1 MGNITDSTNS
11 TMNLVNS
18 TDQQVPDSLTDLDAQ
33 SQNATDPENN
43 TISISDLEELR
54 ESLKDQIEFSWGK
67 S

>member
-33 SQNATDPENN
+33 SQNATNPENS

>member
-33 SQNATDPENN
+33 SQNTTDPENS

>member
-1 MGNITDSTNS
+1 MKNITDSTNS

-33 SQNATDPENN
+33 SQNATDPENS

>member
-1 MGNITDSTNS
+1 MKNITDSTNS

-18 TDQQVPDSLTDLDAQ
+18 TDQQVPDSLNDLDAQ
-33 SQNATDPENN
+33 SQNATDPENS

>member
-18 TDQQVPDSLTDLDAQ
+18 TGLQVPDSLIDLDAQ
-33 SQNATDPENN
+33 SQNATDPENS

>member
-33 SQNATDPENN
+33 SQNATDPENS

>member
-18 TDQQVPDSLTDLDAQ
+18 TDQQVPDSLIDLDAQ
-33 SQNATDPENN
+33 SQNATDLKNS

>member
-33 SQNATDPENN
+33 SQNATDLKNS

>member
-1 MGNITDSTNS
+1 MKNITDSTNS

-33 SQNATDPENN
+33 SQNATNPENS